1 MENTDNRK
9 FFIIVATAVLTLILI
24 YISRRVI
31 TPFFIAFSLAYLLD
45 PLVDRLEDWKIPRTP
60 GIVILMSLFFPLVFL
75 ASALVLPILRLQVE
89 ALAENLPDYIGI
101 IQNMIRPLMEKFSAI
116 DPGKTQEILNMGLKK
131 FGELPLTILTSTTSF
146 LWSSISSLV
155 NILFMLFNLV
165 IIPVAMFYLLRDFD
179 EINKKLTDL
188 IPPRFRNLFVEI
200 FHEIDDVLSN
210 FIRGQ
215 LMVATMMAVF
225 YCIGLYFIGTP
236 LSLLI
241 GILAGFA
248 NLVPYLGLVFG
259 LLPAALMTFLQ
270 YQEWLPVLQV
280 ALLFGGVQ
288 AVEGFLI
295 TPRVVGDKLGLH
307 PVVVMLAVLLGAE
320 FFGFLGI
327 FLAVPVVAVFKVL
340 VDRGLVRYKKSSVYS

>member
-1 MENTDNRK
+1 
-9 FFIIVATAVLTLILI
+9 
-24 YISRRVI
+24 
-31 TPFFIAFSLAYLLD
+31 
-45 PLVDRLEDWKIPRTP
+45 
-60 GIVILMSLFFPLVFL
+60 
-75 ASALVLPILRLQVE
+75 
-89 ALAENLPDYIGI
+89 
-101 IQNMIRPLMEKFSAI
+101 MEKFSAI